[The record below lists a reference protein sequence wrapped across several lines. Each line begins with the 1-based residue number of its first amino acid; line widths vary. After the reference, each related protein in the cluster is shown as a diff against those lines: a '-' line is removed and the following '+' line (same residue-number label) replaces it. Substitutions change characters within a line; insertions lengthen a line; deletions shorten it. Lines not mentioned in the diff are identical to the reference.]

1 MPKCDVKTRYIPAT
15 FAWIVLLLTTFLFF
29 FYPCQYYVKT
39 HPWVLAYQ
47 GVITFFVLA
56 NFTLATFMDPGII
69 PKASPD
75 EDCEEEFRAPLYK
88 NAEINGITVKMKWCV
103 TCKFY
108 RPPRCSHCS
117 VCNHCIET
125 FDHHCPWVNNCI
137 GRRNYRF
144 FFFFLVSLSIHM
156 LSIFSLCLFYVLK
169 IMPSIKQTAPIVAM
183 ILMGLVTVLAIPIFG
198 LTGFHMV
205 LVSRGRTTNE
215 QVTGKFK
222 GGYNPFSRGCWH
234 NCCYTQFGP
243 QYPSLLK
250 PKKYASR
257 RSQTQNQAIS
267 TICND
272 RTNQQTNS
280 GSGSGA
286 GAGGNGSTAGVG
298 VGSGMRGTSVQYS
311 PRSFYDTSREKR
323 GIQVKTYMA
332 EGNGYNQRSGSTT
345 LYSKLS
351 PGRECSDTDLEPPQ
365 ASQSQDC
372 EPTPPLQRH
381 NSSNFYLPQVSDTTP
396 GGINMASMNNGNIA
410 SGAGAPNSS
419 TQPGGGGGGDSPRHL
434 RMYHPRHSPHAR
446 PRGLDPQRGY
456 TSDAL
461 SPDHPGAGYV
471 VNGGQVG
478 GVVQGQVAQSQRG
491 SGGVGGGNTTAT
503 PTMQQRI
510 KPLGVATPL
519 VMASPVRRSN
529 PGTPTQPRRPDFIGL
544 NAQAAQQQQQQ
555 QAAAAAAAYYE
566 YTSGLPPQHPQAPSI
581 QQQQQ
586 LLLQQQRVMLQ
597 HQQQQQ
603 QALQQQQQSLAQA
616 AYGGS
621 PQRRF
626 LSEGELVRQGTGGNE
641 LSYARSNNTVDNI
654 RELAGSPQRGVYMW
668 KDTSPGFSTAPGGNV
683 GGVPAS
689 VSMASSAGTL
699 PNSSSISAAGA
710 LQHGQ
715 YITAGAGGHPLIMTH
730 SRLQDYANQQQHQQQ
745 QQQHQHQQQAAVAAA
760 AAAAAAAASY
770 HRSNPTSPT
779 TMPQTSAAQTYILR
793 YGGGA
798 TGASGSS
805 GSIANVA
812 ASNNNAGNSNVNTS
826 GGYQPQLR
834 GGVAV
839 FPPNPM
845 GGVSVSSAAGALQPQ
860 PSPQIKRKQT
870 PTRPMS
876 FVRALEMTDSMEM
889 QSLEQQ
895 QQQQVA
901 AAAAAAANMARNNGG
916 LPSGVVPTSLAQQ
929 NAAAAAAAAAVGRSA
944 AAAAAAQNAAS
955 GTPDRASI
963 YDMNYEISV

>member
-29 FYPCQYYVKT
+29 FYPCQYYVKS

-69 PKASPD
+69 PK
-75 EDCEEEFRAPLYK
+75 DCEEELRAPLYK

-156 LSIFSLCLFYVLK
+156 LSIFSLCLVYVLK
-169 IMPSIKQTAPIVAM
+169 IMPNIRETAPIVAM
-183 ILMGLVTVLAIPIFG
+183 ILMGLVTILAIPIFG

-243 QYPSLLK
+243 QYPSLLN

-257 RSQTQNQAIS
+257 RSQVQNQAIS

-272 RTNQQTNS
+272 RSGQQT
-280 GSGSGA
+280 GA
-286 GAGGNGSTAGVG
+286 GGGAGGNGTAAAAGG
-298 VGSGMRGTSVQYS
+298 GGAGGGGGGGGMRGTAVQYS
-311 PRSFYDTSREKR
+311 PRSFYDASREKR

-351 PGRECSDTDLEPPQ
+351 PGRECSDTDLEPPP

-381 NSSNFYLPQVSDTTP
+381 NSSSFYLPQVSD
-396 GGINMASMNNGNIA
+396 GGGLNG
-410 SGAGAPNSS
+410 SVS
-419 TQPGGGGGGDSPRHL
+419 TGGGGGGGGGDSPRHMRL
-434 RMYHPRHSPHAR
+434 YHPRHSPHAR

-461 SPDHPGAGYV
+461 SPDHPVGYGV
-471 VNGGQVG
+471 AVGVNGTQ
-478 GVVQGQVAQSQRG
+478 QQQQQALAAAAAAAAVAAQNQR
-491 SGGVGGGNTTAT
+491 SATTTAT

-544 NAQAAQQQQQQ
+544 NAQAVAQQQQQ

-586 LLLQQQRVMLQ
+586 QLLLQQQRVLMQ
-597 HQQQQQ
+597 HQQQQ
-603 QALQQQQQSLAQA
+603 QALQQQQQAAVAAGIHAAHPQHAALAQA

-626 LSEGELVRQGTGGNE
+626 LSEGELVRQGAGGGGGGGGGNE

-668 KDTSPGFSTAPGGNV
+668 KDTSPGFTSAV
-683 GGVPAS
+683 GQQQQQQV
-689 VSMASSAGTL
+689 VSSGIGSSAGTL
-699 PNSSSISAAGA
+699 SSSGASAGVMPHA
-710 LQHGQ
+710 Q
-715 YITAGAGGHPLIMTH
+715 YMQAGGGAHPLIMTH
-730 SRLQDYANQQQHQQQ
+730 SRLQDYAIQQQ
-745 QQQHQHQQQAAVAAA
+745 QQQQQA

-779 TMPQTSAAQTYILR
+779 TMPQVSGAGQQSYIVR
-793 YGGGA
+793 YGGG
-798 TGASGSS
+798 GAAVGAAGAAGSS
-805 GSIANVA
+805 GSL
-812 ASNNNAGNSNVNTS
+812 ASVTGSNPTS
-826 GGYQPQLR
+826 SYQPALR

-839 FPPNPM
+839 FPPNPLGNT
-845 GGVSVSSAAGALQPQ
+845 GGGNLQTQ

-889 QSLEQQ
+889 QSMEQQ
-895 QQQQVA
+895 QQQQ
-901 AAAAAAANMARNNGG
+901 NGG
-916 LPSGVVPTSLAQQ
+916 IPGSGSVVGNNQQ
-929 NAAAAAAAAAVGRSA
+929 QGNLLQGNNAS
-944 AAAAAAQNAAS
+944 NS